1 MPTDLTS
8 ELHPRLNLASLASGY
23 IKKDFSDLMNS
34 TTGLL
39 ERTFLTLKILMP

>member
-8 ELHPRLNLASLASGY
+8 ELHPSQLNSGSLGRGY

-34 TTGLL
+34 TVGLP
-39 ERTFLTLKILMP
+39 EPS